1 MPDSALLTE
10 ALAYAARGWPVFPCR
25 AADSAECD
33 AEGKP
38 LFAAKS
44 PLIKRG
50 LRSASSHPDMVRSWW
65 RRWPDALIGLPMG
78 GATGLF
84 ALDFD
89 PRETLDTET
98 GELERFTLVQLKA
111 DTEALLGCEIPSTVG
126 QMTPSGGVHI
136 FFRQPVEGPPIKN
149 RGCLPLHVD
158 VRGEGGYVI
167 VAPSVILV
175 NAKGATGPYRW
186 LRGDLTHQAAEAPQI
201 LIDVLRA
208 PKGSTVVDGVLV
220 PPSRSQAATSTVA
233 KMETVAPKVGAEIE
247 EGRRRYGLALLSKLT
262 AELAAAREGS
272 RGERLNRVGFAL
284 GGAVGAGIVS
294 RAVAAHELAQAAA
307 RCGLTAK
314 DGDAAVLANI
324 DRALRDG
331 EARPLD
337 LAEVDHGTLE
347 WQSRRAGGSGRR
359 LAAAG
364 ASRPSA
370 AAALPSD
377 SSADPLPP
385 GPPSGTPEFRPSHV
399 GGKRRRRGK
408 KWGPGQ
414 ALDWVWVWELVAGVR
429 DLQRCAGL
437 PETDLGNAE
446 RWAILHGAAF
456 RYSEELG
463 WLSWDGRRWKRE
475 GGDPRS
481 YPPMLGRSAI
491 GTIRR
496 LQLEAKW
503 IEGTGCPDQFAAN
516 LAGVRYDPDGQN
528 HVLRWTGPKDDK
540 VPVLRSQARAKFG
553 RDCEASGRIGAVT
566 ALARLQPGVAVSSA
580 VFDRAPMLFN
590 VANGTLEFRRPEGEG
605 ERAQVVLRPHDPAD
619 LLTKVSPVF
628 YDPEAQAPL
637 YDRFFTR
644 AQPSAEMRRFLHA
657 WAGYTLTGETGEQSF
672 VILHGTEGGNGK
684 STWEQIRAFVM
695 GDYAQKVNVETFL
708 DGNFEKS
715 GAQASPDIARLP
727 GARMVYTAEPKQG
740 KRFAEDLIK
749 VVTGGETVTARHL
762 NRDFFEFLPE
772 FKISVACN
780 RPPEASDDAAFWRR
794 VLMTPWEVSVPK
806 AERDKALP
814 TKLQAEGSGVLN
826 QFLAGALDWL
836 DSGLPV
842 PGAVTAATERYQQE
856 SDPLGRF
863 ISMALV
869 VDAASCVQ
877 SSHLYDIFRAW
888 CRFAGEKEWTQTGF
902 SKALGRKGFHKI
914 QRSNMFWL
922 GLRPAFEVAAF
933 EEEILDNYGA
943 KVGTRPRAELDER
956 FAADPATYF
965 DRTRGGVEP
974 GDGVSAGSVTQSD
987 TDDVA
992 DWQTAPGPMGDDDD
1006 VWP

>member
-1 MPDSALLTE
+1 VPDSALLSA

-25 AADSAECD
+25 ASDSAEVD
-33 AEGKP
+33 GQGKP
-38 LFAAKS
+38 LFAAKA
-44 PLIKRG
+44 PLVRG
-50 LRSASSHPDMVRSWW
+50 GLKAASAEAGQIRTWW
-65 RRWPDALIGLPMG
+65 ARWPDALIGLPLG
-78 GATGLF
+78 GPTGIF

-89 PRETLDTET
+89 PRETLDPET
-98 GELERFTLVQLKA
+98 GELERFTLTQLKA
-111 DTEALLGCEIPSTVG
+111 DTEALIGCALPATVG

-136 FFRQPVEGPPIKN
+136 FFRQPGEGPPIRN

-167 VAPSVILV
+167 VPPSVVKV
-175 NAKGATGPYRW
+175 NAKGAVGPYRW
-186 LRGDLTHQAAEAPQI
+186 LRGDLEHEPAEAPAI

-208 PKGSTVVDGVLV
+208 PKGGRVIDGRVVEELTRNASPGNDL
-220 PPSRSQAATSTVA
+220 PPNSR
-233 KMETVAPKVGAEIE
+233 PKEIGLSSEIE

-262 AELAAAREGS
+262 AELGAAREGS
-272 RGERLNRVGFAL
+272 RGETLNRAAFVL
-284 GGAVGAGIVS
+284 GGAVAAGIVS
-294 RAVAAHELAQAAA
+294 RAIAAHELAQAAA

-314 DGDAAVLANI
+314 DGDAAVQANI

-337 LAEVDHGTLE
+337 LAAVDRDSIE
-347 WQSRRAGGSGRR
+347 WRQRRAGGSGRR
-359 LAAAG
+359 SAAAG
-364 ASRPSA
+364 TSRPAA

-377 SSADPLPP
+377 SAEPSAPPP
-385 GPPSGTPEFRPSHV
+385 GPPFGTPEFRPSHV

-414 ALDWVWVWELVAGVR
+414 AWDWVWVWELVAAVR

-496 LQLEAKW
+496 IQLEAKW
-503 IEGTGCPDQFAAN
+503 IEGTGCPDEFAAT
-516 LAGVRYDPDGQN
+516 LAGVRHDPAGQN
-528 HVLRWTGPKDDK
+528 HVLRWVGPKDDK
-540 VPVLRSQARAKFG
+540 VPLLRSQARAKFG

-590 VANGTLEFRRPEGEG
+590 VANGTLEFRRAEAEGGAPE
-605 ERAQVVLRPHDPAD
+605 VVLRPHDPAD
-619 LLTKVSPVF
+619 MLTKVSPVF
-628 YDPEAQAPL
+628 YDPAATAPL
-637 YDRFFTR
+637 YDSFFTR
-644 AQPSAEMRRFLHA
+644 AQPDAAMRRFLHA
-657 WAGYTLTGETGEQSF
+657 WAGYSLTGETGEQSF

-684 STWEQIRAFVM
+684 STWEQIRAHVM

-794 VLMTPWEVSVPK
+794 VLMTPWDVSVPK
-806 AERDKALP
+806 AERDKMLP
-814 TKLQAEGSGVLN
+814 VKLQAQASGVLN
-826 QFLAGALDWL
+826 LFVSGALDWMAG
-836 DSGLPV
+836 GLPV

-869 VDAASCVQ
+869 VDAGSCVQ
-877 SSHLYDIFRAW
+877 SSHLYDIFKAW

-943 KVGTRPRAELDER
+943 RVGTRPRAELDQR
-956 FAADPATYF
+956 FAADPATYL
-965 DRTRGGVEP
+965 DPTRK
-974 GDGVSAGSVTQSD
+974 GDGGGIDCGNVTSSD
-987 TDDVA
+987 TMPA
-992 DWQTAPGPMGDDDD
+992 PDWATAPAVERDDD
-1006 VWP
+1006 VPW